1 MHVVNYSKF
10 RIRFANNG
18 GTAYFPK
25 KLLTDSAFPFK
36 RDDELIIK
44 IDGERLVIMRQN
56 SDIGLKEVT

>member
-1 MHVVNYSKF
+1 MVDHSKF
-10 RIRFANNG
+10 RIHYANNG

-25 KLLTDSAFPFK
+25 KILTDSAFPFK

-56 SDIGLKEVT
+56 NDPGFTEVT